1 MTLRS
6 DPSRTGLSSSRTPS
20 PSPSSQPILL
30 KVGCR
35 KERRPSPDAFPGQ
48 GEKWV
53 PSSMRD
59 HLLGLAL
66 AAWAE
71 EAGPPWVSQPELL
84 AFLPEPK
91 NWAEGQPFPCQGPAD
106 LPIREP
112 GTQPREARGSD
123 PTLSSWLAWAS
134 RSSTPPPFGPRA
146 TLKSVPSGAATHL
159 VTFKESAADQMLP
172 DTLH

>member
-1 MTLRS
+1 
-6 DPSRTGLSSSRTPS
+6 
-20 PSPSSQPILL
+20 
-30 KVGCR
+30 
-35 KERRPSPDAFPGQ
+35 
-48 GEKWV
+48 
-53 PSSMRD
+53 MRD

-112 GTQPREARGSD
+112 GTQPREARGANL
-123 PTLSSWLAWAS
+123 TLSSWLAWAS
-134 RSSTPPPFGPRA
+134 RSSIPSLRPRSHVETSPFRSSHILG
-146 TLKSVPSGAATHL
+146 
-159 VTFKESAADQMLP
+159 DI
-172 DTLH
+172 